1 MKSRIPN
8 QTALAVFALAVLSS
22 LACSSPESATAPA
35 GDVPAGD
42 APAAKTATGGEP
54 FHGMLQYRAKDA
66 KLALVRPTLVPADE
80 ANLAAGVR
88 VIGVSVNGESRAY
101 PLYLLNNHQIV
112 NDHVGGQPIAASW

>member
-1 MKSRIPN
+1 MKSRFPS
-8 QTALAVFALAVLSS
+8 QTALAGIALAALSTF
-22 LACSSPESATAPA
+22 ACSSSESDTAPVDGA
-35 GDVPAGD
+35 QAQGTP
-42 APAAKTATGGEP
+42 PAKTATGGEP

-80 ANLAAGVR
+80 AQMAGGVR

-112 NDHVGGQPIAASW
+112 NDRVGGQPIAASW